1 MAYVYRH
8 VRLDKNEPF
17 YIGIGKDEY
26 RANSDRNRN
35 IHWKNIV
42 SKTEYRV
49 DILFDDLDY
58 EEAKE
63 KEREFISLYG
73 RSDLE
78 KGTLCNMTD
87 GGEGCLGLKHS
98 EEARKKM
105 GAPNIGKVIS
115 KKHREVISKFH
126 KGKKHTEEWKCMMS
140 ERMFGENN
148 PAHGVKISEWHKQRI
163 SESCIGSK
171 NKASKLTEKDVLS
184 IRDLYESGDYT
195 HISLS
200 KQYGVTKSN
209 ITSILNRRTWKHI

>member
-17 YIGIGKDEY
+17 YIGIGKDEH
-26 RANSDRNRN
+26 RAHSDKNRN

-63 KEREFISLYG
+63 KEMEFIHIYG
-73 RSDLE
+73 RIDLNE
-78 KGTLCNMTD
+78 GTLCNLTD

-126 KGKKHTEEWKCMMS
+126 KGKKHTEEYKRLMS
-140 ERMFGENN
+140 EIMTGEKN
-148 PAHGVKISEWHKQRI
+148 HMYGKKISEWHKQKI
-163 SESCIGSK
+163 SESSSGSK
-171 NKASKLTEKDVLS
+171 NKSSKLTEEDVLE
-184 IRDLYESGDYT
+184 IRNLYSEGNES
-195 HISLS
+195 HRSLAR
-200 KQYGVTKSN
+200 KYRVAKGN
-209 ITSILNRRTWKHI
+209 ITSILNRKTWKHI